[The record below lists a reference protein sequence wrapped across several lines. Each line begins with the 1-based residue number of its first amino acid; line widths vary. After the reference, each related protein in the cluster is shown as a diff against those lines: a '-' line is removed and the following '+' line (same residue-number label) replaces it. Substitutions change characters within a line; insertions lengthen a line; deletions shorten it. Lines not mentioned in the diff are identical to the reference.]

1 MKVPSLSLLLCL
13 VGCATGTSLTTDRE
27 AASRAPAFH
36 EAQTGS
42 QPSNL
47 DVTLAPADPSP
58 IDLSPLGPSPF
69 DPSPLDLSPDGS
81 PDWSPAADAQGPQRG
96 PSGPRWRKGQALQ
109 QGYIG
114 VSTYDKIERDGGRFP
129 NVDGDRGNLDEM
141 FMLGGGGQWK
151 LNDDKLD
158 FGLEAFLQLQGR
170 GNAEGFIIG
179 GGGAAVAVDVDLF
192 IFDFYGGPMIST
204 FLGDSLRLYAGAG
217 PTIGWAFYD
226 QAIADGSGFGYGLY
240 VRTGLDIVLGRFM
253 IGGATRWTDAHYDL
267 GGGLGDI
274 DVNGFQWMITFTT
287 GL

>member
-13 VGCATGTSLTTDRE
+13 AGCATGNSLAPDRD
-27 AASRAPAFH
+27 ATSRAPSFDGTQA
-36 EAQTGS
+36 GS
-42 QPSNL
+42 QRTT
-47 DVTLAPADPSP
+47 DHAA
-58 IDLSPLGPSPF
+58 
-69 DPSPLDLSPDGS
+69 SPLDLALSPPDLS
-81 PDWSPAADAQGPQRG
+81 PPDLSVSDLAPAPEPQGPQRQA
-96 PSGPRWRKGQALQ
+96 SGPRWRKGQALQ

-129 NVDGDRGNLDEM
+129 NVDGDRGDLDEM

-151 LNDDKLD
+151 LSGDQLD

-226 QAIADGSGFGYGLY
+226 QAAIDGSGFGYGLY

-253 IGGATRWTDAHYDL
+253 IGAATRWTDAHYDL
-267 GGGLGDI
+267 GGGLGDV